1 MIKAAA
7 KSAQNSD
14 PTARSEG
21 STENLGVRVHKKS
34 CLLLKPTANLGVPQ
48 NTPTLSSLK
57 RFTGLIGTC
66 CAHDDV
72 YSKNGNVKISPRKG
86 CTGQLSEVP
95 DAKLPLSS
103 GCVTPCMDL

>member
-72 YSKNGNVKISPRKG
+72 YSKNGMLKSAQGR
-86 CTGQLSEVP
+86 
-95 DAKLPLSS
+95 DAQGS
-103 GCVTPCMDL
+103 